1 MNWDD
6 VDNVI
11 YDGTPE
17 EICAVK
23 CPDCGGKLKLRY
35 SAQAKSIFVQCVD
48 CGAAA
53 RHSGV
58 ISVPN
63 FAKMPEALV

>member
-1 MNWDD
+1 MNWDE
-6 VDNVI
+6 VDAII
-11 YDGTPE
+11 YNGKPE
-17 EICAVK
+17 EIEAVK

-35 SAQAKSIFVQCVD
+35 SAKAKSVSVRCMD

-58 ISVPN
+58 VEEPN
-63 FAKMPEALV
+63 FVNMAAVV